1 MLKNLL
7 SWFQAPI
14 FPEDANKTR
23 SAFMLN
29 VILNTFLL
37 VLPILFVNSMV
48 EGNLPSTRRE
58 ITQFIIAFSWLIAMA
73 LRFLMIK
80 GLVTTAGVVLVS
92 ICFIGTTMM
101 VFNLGTVRTP
111 AVSFYFLAIVM
122 AGLAIGRKA
131 ITWVVAASSIALLA
145 LLTAEKNGWL
155 VEPNLKVSLTQGVT
169 FTAVFV
175 ILGILLSLSVKSIE
189 DALAR
194 ARQEIT
200 ARKQSDEAL
209 QRINARL
216 EVLHEIDRA
225 LISSN
230 DLQNI
235 SRNALV
241 RIRQLIPCQRASI
254 SLFDHERKETR
265 FLTVDYDGTIEFPD
279 TPITFEEFGQRIIDT
294 LLENKPWFSDDVL
307 LDPQVTEL
315 DKRLATERGIRAW
328 LTLPLMA
335 QGQLIGALNLGR
347 ETGSTFTPKDVSIV
361 HEVSNLLAVAL
372 RQANLYAALENELV
386 ERKKLISQLEASNA
400 ELERFTYT
408 VSHDLK
414 SPLVTIKGFLGMLDR
429 DIKDNRPDRIH
440 SDINRISGAADR
452 MEAMLTDLLELSRI
466 GRIVNPP
473 VEIDTVQ
480 LIRDALESVDAQ
492 LRSSN
497 VTVNIVPELPPL
509 YGDYIRLREV
519 FENLIGN
526 AAKYMGD
533 QENPMIEIGVRND
546 AIEPIFFVRDNG
558 MGIEPIHHS
567 KIFNLFEKLN
577 PSIEGTGIGLAL
589 VKRIIETHGGKV
601 WVESEGLGK
610 GSTFCFTMPDT
621 NL

>member
-48 EGNLPSTRRE
+48 ERNLPSTRRE

-497 VTVNIVPELPPL
+497 VTVNIVPDLPPL

-577 PSIEGTGIGLAL
+577 PSIKGTGIGLAL

>member
-48 EGNLPSTRRE
+48 ERNLPSTRRE

-452 MEAMLTDLLELSRI
+452 MDALLTDLLELSRI

-558 MGIEPIHHS
+558 MGTEPIHHS

-577 PSIEGTGIGLAL
+577 PSIKGTGIGLAL